1 MGGILNMDTDGGIL
15 HGPFGWLVEIMEWA
29 AALIDIAAMILILIG
44 GVRFILGVAKAELVL
59 RNNARVNK
67 TNQQR
72 IELGRYILASLELFI
87 VSDIVHTVL
96 SLALSDLVFLGLL
109 VVIRSIIFFFLDR
122 ELAQIKKELKEDAP
136 RDTAVGEREDS
147 E

>member
-1 MGGILNMDTDGGIL
+1 M
-15 HGPFGWLVEIMEWA
+15 
-29 AALIDIAAMILILIG
+29 
-44 GVRFILGVAKAELVL
+44 
-59 RNNARVNK
+59 
-67 TNQQR
+67 
-72 IELGRYILASLELFI
+72 
-87 VSDIVHTVL
+87 